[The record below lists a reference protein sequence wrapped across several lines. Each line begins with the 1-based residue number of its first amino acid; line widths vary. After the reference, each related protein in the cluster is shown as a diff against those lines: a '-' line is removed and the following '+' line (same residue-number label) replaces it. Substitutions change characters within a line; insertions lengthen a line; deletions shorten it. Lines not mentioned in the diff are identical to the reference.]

1 VRPGGPRRL
10 RAGATRSWWAP
21 LREHERLL
29 MISISTVL
37 VTAGQGVIAPVLPIF
52 AREFNIS
59 AAVVGLTL
67 SLFAL
72 SRLVLNVPLGIFSDR
87 HGRRMLLVWGPVVTA
102 VGMVGSG
109 LAQDI
114 EQLLAARAVA
124 GAGSAMYMVASLT
137 YLIDISTEQNR
148 ARFIATNQG
157 ALLLG
162 VSIGPAVG
170 GGLAELYGFRVP
182 FYVVGVAALVAAVYA
197 YWRLP
202 ETRARSSEPERGV
215 PERGAAPRGRTPSVA
230 SASRPASTAAAA
242 AAAPEP
248 RGVSAT
254 PSVPPAPIRRP
265 WLAMLASWSFVAVAF
280 VTTMIFFTRA
290 GGRQTIVPLLADSR
304 LQMSAGMLGAVF
316 TGMSLVNLVLIGPAA
331 VAADRF
337 GRRAVIV
344 PSGIATVIG
353 LLIFAGATSMALFLL
368 GALVLSIAS
377 AMAGPAPAAYVA
389 DIAPAQA
396 RGLAMSFYRSAGDIG
411 FVVGPPLLGVIADRS
426 SFGWALGVNA
436 ALVGVATLLFLLV
449 ARETMRPR
457 ERAPAPAAGG

>member
-1 VRPGGPRRL
+1 
-10 RAGATRSWWAP
+10 
-21 LREHERLL
+21 

-37 VTAGQGVIAPVLPIF
+37 VTAGQGVIAPVLPLF

-72 SRLVLNVPLGIFSDR
+72 SRLVLNVPLGVFSDR

-102 VGMVGSG
+102 AGMVASG

-137 YLIDISTEQNR
+137 YLADISTDQNR

-170 GGLAELYGFRVP
+170 GVLAELYGFRVP
-182 FYVVGVAALVAAVYA
+182 FYVVGVAALAAAAYA

-202 ETRARSSEPERGV
+202 ETGGRSLV
-215 PERGAAPRGRTPSVA
+215 LA
-230 SASRPASTAAAA
+230 SSAAAA
-242 AAAPEP
+242 VPASSAREP
-248 RGVSAT
+248 AEGSAITT
-254 PSVPPAPIRRP
+254 PAEPPPAVARRVPESPGTPRAAGRPP
-265 WLAMLASWSFVAVAF
+265 WLAMLASRSFVAVAF

-304 LQMSAGMLGAVF
+304 LAMSTGMLGAVF
-316 TGMSLVNLVLIGPAA
+316 TGMSLVNLVLIAPAA
-331 VAADRF
+331 IAADRF

-353 LLIFAGATSMALFLL
+353 LLIFAGATSLALFLL
-368 GALVLSIAS
+368 GAFVLSVAS

-396 RGLAMSFYRSAGDIG
+396 RGLAMSFYRSAGDVG
-411 FVVGPPLLGVIADRS
+411 FVVGPPLLGMIADRS
-426 SFGWALGVNA
+426 SFGWALSVNA
-436 ALVGVATLLFLLV
+436 ALVGVATLIFVLL
-449 ARETMRPR
+449 AHETMRPR
-457 ERAPAPAAGG
+457 QVARAPASG

>member
-1 VRPGGPRRL
+1 
-10 RAGATRSWWAP
+10 
-21 LREHERLL
+21 

-37 VTAGQGVIAPVLPIF
+37 VTAGQGVIAPLLPLF

-59 AAVVGLTL
+59 AGVVGLTL

-114 EQLLAARAVA
+114 EQLLAARAIA
-124 GAGSAMYMVASLT
+124 GAGSAMYMIASLT
-137 YLIDISTEQNR
+137 YLADISTDQNR

-170 GGLAELYGFRVP
+170 GVLAELYGFRVP
-182 FYVVGVAALVAAVYA
+182 FYVVGVAALVAGVYA

-202 ETRARSSEPERGV
+202 ETRVRSSDAPPLVPATATARTGPAEPRRV
-215 PERGAAPRGRTPSVA
+215 PVA
-230 SASRPASTAAAA
+230 SSASSAST
-242 AAAPEP
+242 
-248 RGVSAT
+248 
-254 PSVPPAPIRRP
+254 RRS

-304 LQMSAGMLGAVF
+304 LNMSTGMLGAVF

-331 VAADRF
+331 IAADRF

-344 PSGIATVIG
+344 PSGIATVVG
-353 LLIFAGATSMALFLL
+353 LLIFAGATNLAIFLL
-368 GALVLSIAS
+368 GALVLSVAS
-377 AMAGPAPAAYVA
+377 AMAGSAPAAYVA

-396 RGLAMSFYRSAGDIG
+396 RGLAMSFYRSAGDVG

-426 SFGWALGVNA
+426 SFAWALSVNA
-436 ALVGVATLLFLLV
+436 ALVAAATLLFLLL

-457 ERAPAPAAGG
+457 QPARAPAGG

>member
-1 VRPGGPRRL
+1 
-10 RAGATRSWWAP
+10 
-21 LREHERLL
+21 

-37 VTAGQGVIAPVLPIF
+37 VTAGQGVIAPVLPLF
-52 AREFNIS
+52 AREFDIS

-72 SRLVLNVPLGIFSDR
+72 SRLVLNVPLGVFSDR

-102 VGMVGSG
+102 VGMIASG

-137 YLIDISTEQNR
+137 YLADISTEENR

-182 FYVVGVAALVAAVYA
+182 FYVVGVAALVAAAYA

-202 ETRARSSEPERGV
+202 ETRAGASDPDRAA
-215 PERGAAPRGRTPSVA
+215 PERGAAHRGPTPSAA
-230 SASRPASTAAAA
+230 SASRPASTV
-242 AAAPEP
+242 APAPTGAEP
-248 RGVSAT
+248 RRVPAT
-254 PSVPPAPIRRP
+254 PSTTPAPARRP

-304 LQMSAGMLGAVF
+304 LNMSTGMLGAVF
-316 TGMSLVNLVLIGPAA
+316 TGMSLVNLVLIAPAA
-331 VAADRF
+331 IAADRF

-344 PSGIATVIG
+344 PSGIATVVG
-353 LLIFAGATSMALFLL
+353 LLIFAGANSLAIFLL
-368 GALVLSIAS
+368 GALVLSVAS

-389 DIAPAQA
+389 DIAPVQA

-426 SFGWALGVNA
+426 SFGWALSVNA
-436 ALVGVATLLFLLV
+436 ALVGAATLLFLLV

-457 ERAPAPAAGG
+457 QRAQSPAAGG

>member
-1 VRPGGPRRL
+1 MRPGGARRPG
-10 RAGATRSWWAP
+10 AGAWLWRGLRSWLAP

-37 VTAGQGVIAPVLPIF
+37 VTAGQGVIAPVLPLF
-52 AREFNIS
+52 AREFDVS
-59 AAVVGLTL
+59 AGVVGLTL

-72 SRLVLNVPLGIFSDR
+72 SRLVLNVPLGVFSDR

-124 GAGSAMYMVASLT
+124 GAGSAMYMVAALT
-137 YLIDISTEQNR
+137 YLIDIATDQNR

-170 GGLAELYGFRVP
+170 GSLAELYGFRVP
-182 FYVVGVAALVAAVYA
+182 FYVVGVAALVAAIYS

-202 ETRARSSEPERGV
+202 ETRVRPSSAPSPAASPTPPPASSSRRRDPEAAS
-215 PERGAAPRGRTPSVA
+215 AAPA
-230 SASRPASTAAAA
+230 
-242 AAAPEP
+242 EP
-248 RGVSAT
+248 RR
-254 PSVPPAPIRRP
+254 APVAPRAAERRP

-280 VTTMIFFTRA
+280 VTAMIFFTRA

-304 LQMSAGMLGAVF
+304 LDMSTGMLGAVF

-331 VAADRF
+331 IAADRF

-353 LLIFAGATSMALFLL
+353 LLIFAGANSLALFLL
-368 GALVLSIAS
+368 GALVLSVAS

-396 RGLAMSFYRSAGDIG
+396 RGLAMSLYRSAGDVG
-411 FVVGPPLLGVIADRS
+411 FVIGPPLLGVIADRS

-436 ALVGVATLLFLLV
+436 ALVAAATVLFLLL

-457 ERAPAPAAGG
+457 QRARAPAGG

>member
-1 VRPGGPRRL
+1 MRPGGARRL
-10 RAGATRSWWAP
+10 RAGALRSWWAP
-21 LREHERLL
+21 LRQHERLL

-37 VTAGQGVIAPVLPIF
+37 VTAGQGVIAPLLPLF

-59 AAVVGLTL
+59 AGVVGLTL

-114 EQLLAARAVA
+114 EQLLAARAIA
-124 GAGSAMYMVASLT
+124 GAGSAMYMIASLT
-137 YLIDISTEQNR
+137 YLADISTDQNR

-170 GGLAELYGFRVP
+170 GVLAELYGFRVP
-182 FYVVGVAALVAAVYA
+182 FYVVGVAALVAGVYA

-202 ETRARSSEPERGV
+202 ETRVRSSDAPPLVPATATARTGPAEPRRV
-215 PERGAAPRGRTPSVA
+215 PVA
-230 SASRPASTAAAA
+230 SSASSAST
-242 AAAPEP
+242 
-248 RGVSAT
+248 
-254 PSVPPAPIRRP
+254 RRS

-304 LQMSAGMLGAVF
+304 LNMSTGMLGAVF

-331 VAADRF
+331 IAADRF

-344 PSGIATVIG
+344 PSGIATVVG
-353 LLIFAGATSMALFLL
+353 LLIFAGATNLAIFLL
-368 GALVLSIAS
+368 GALVLSVAS
-377 AMAGPAPAAYVA
+377 AMAGSAPAAYVA

-396 RGLAMSFYRSAGDIG
+396 RGLAMSFYRSAGDVG

-426 SFGWALGVNA
+426 SFAWALSVNA
-436 ALVGVATLLFLLV
+436 ALVAAATLLFLLL

-457 ERAPAPAAGG
+457 QPARAPAGG